1 MKQQYQRAYTHNIQ
15 RARGCLNKQPQLF
28 RKKGKQM
35 DNKVREIIVDAL
47 FNNNFKVNYAGDL
60 SKLTRELDD
69 KLEIKIKV

>member
-1 MKQQYQRAYTHNIQ
+1 LFKQATPSSLER
-15 RARGCLNKQPQLF
+15 KQT
-28 RKKGKQM
+28 M

-60 SKLTRELDD
+60 SKFTRELDD